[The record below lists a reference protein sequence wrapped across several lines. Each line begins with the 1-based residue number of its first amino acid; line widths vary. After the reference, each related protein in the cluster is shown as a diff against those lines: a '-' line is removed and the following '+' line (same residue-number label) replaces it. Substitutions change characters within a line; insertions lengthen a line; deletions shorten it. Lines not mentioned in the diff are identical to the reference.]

1 MGVGV
6 GIGGGAG
13 GTRPGR
19 PDAAPSPPAGAEH
32 CSGRP
37 NPRGPGHL
45 LCGSLSALGLSFP
58 SLSWREA
65 GCWYLPEVE
74 PHLARLHFPFLWRRD
89 PPPQMGGKQ
98 RQLPRSQSG
107 GRGIQSPGV
116 LSLRLPALGSL
127 SLAKGSG
134 FPTLCSPDPYRGVR
148 QTGPLPLLPGHS
160 DAVRS
165 HRTDLGNPYSLT
177 ERTFEPRFPHL

>member
-1 MGVGV
+1 MLLEISGETTPERMKRWSQSKNNTQLWMWLVMEARSDNGLASTLGSV
-6 GIGGGAG
+6 ANPRLGKC
-13 GTRPGR
+13 
-19 PDAAPSPPAGAEH
+19 APSPPAGAEH

-89 PPPQMGGKQ
+89 PPPRWEESSASSPEARVEGGVS
-98 RQLPRSQSG
+98 RARE
-107 GRGIQSPGV
+107 
-116 LSLRLPALGSL
+116 
-127 SLAKGSG
+127 
-134 FPTLCSPDPYRGVR
+134 F
-148 QTGPLPLLPGHS
+148 
-160 DAVRS
+160 
-165 HRTDLGNPYSLT
+165 
-177 ERTFEPRFPHL
+177 